1 MSRAE
6 DEALKAYPPKMEY
19 SSMIGVALNKKEDAN
34 IKLRDA
40 FIKGYEQAISDISM
54 LVIGE
59 TMKQGVDIYRLPS
72 KFDISGIVNTVNK
85 NCKNLSEENKHIYGN
100 TQK

>member
-1 MSRAE
+1 MTRAE

-40 FIKGYEQAISDISM
+40 FIKGYEKAISDIAWIV
-54 LVIGE
+54 LGE
-59 TMKQGVDIYRLPS
+59 KMRQNDVSIEGVSDAIKNS
-72 KFDISGIVNTVNK
+72 NVNGIVNAINAIFK
-85 NCKNLSEENKHIYGN
+85 ELSK
-100 TQK
+100 K

>member
-1 MSRAE
+1 MTRAE

-19 SSMIGVALNKKEDAN
+19 SSMIGVALNKEDAN

-40 FIKGYEQAISDISM
+40 FIKGYEKAISDISM

-59 TMKQGVDIYRLPS
+59 KMKQGVDINMLPP
-72 KFDISGIVNTVNK
+72 KFDISGIVNAVNK
-85 NCKNLSEENKHIYGN
+85 NCKNLSEKNKHI
-100 TQK
+100 

>member
-19 SSMIGVALNKKEDAN
+19 SSMIGVALNNKVDAN

-40 FIKGYEQAISDISM
+40 YVKGYEQA
-54 LVIGE
+54 LVDMAWIALGE
-59 TMKQGVDIYRLPS
+59 KVKKGEYSIDNLTKAMEE
-72 KFDISGIVNTVNK
+72 FDISHLINAINANFK
-85 NCKNLSEENKHIYGN
+85 SLSEKKNKI
-100 TQK
+100 

>member
-6 DEALKAYPPKMEY
+6 DEALKVYPPKMEY
-19 SSMIGVALNKKEDAN
+19 SSMIGVALNNKEDAN

-40 FIKGYEQAISDISM
+40 FIKGYEKAISDISM

-59 TMKQGVDIYRLPS
+59 KMKQGVDICMLPH
-72 KFDISGIVNTVNK
+72 KIDISDVVNAVNK
-85 NCKNLSEENKHIYGN
+85 NCKNLSEGK
-100 TQK
+100 